1 MVFIDLEIKELL
13 KELKECQT
21 RLETKFNNINER
33 LTRIESDIKDIQLYT
48 HSVKIKVHERKEQ
61 VQKAVK

>member
-1 MVFIDLEIKELL
+1 MDPEIKELL
-13 KELKECQT
+13 EELKEGQT